1 MRLSTSREAGFG
13 IRFDATQEG
22 IRVTEVLAD
31 SPAKRLGLEP
41 GDVILSV
48 YEHPVTTA
56 ETWYWLTSYKNSYV
70 ELRIR
75 DGRSGRVCTRFA
87 DLS

>member
-1 MRLSTSREAGFG
+1 VLLSTSTKQAIG
-13 IRFDATQEG
+13 IRFEATDEG

-31 SPAKRLGLEP
+31 SPASRLGLES

-48 YEHPVTTA
+48 YEHPVSNA

-70 ELRIR
+70 PLRIR
-75 DGRSGRVCTRFA
+75 DSRTGAVVTLYA